1 MIPTLFPSVSLAT
14 VDHAVPSGIVMVGR
28 NSKRETSV
36 RYYSLSG
43 EHILI
48 AKLKSEATGTLVPPG
63 FQGNYFPSPNGN
75 YLMAWASN
83 LDGSEHLV
91 TVWSTGPLKE
101 VKTKKF
107 KEVLQ
112 ARWLFGRNA
121 VSAIE
126 RTEKGPQGWV
136 LDLHSRK
143 TIGPMKNVIGLI
155 DRPGSEYLLKVAVH
169 SKPQKGLSLQYLQDR
184 KSFSAALSAGT
195 VRFGESKDL
204 NKWLPIQPLT
214 AAKKYVNSKARTGTD
229 CAVFT
234 QWSSSNTNTL
244 GFRGNWLTRS
254 QDLIP
259 PKLNPSMTE
268 FGTAVDSFSDGLKV
282 TGRFERHARQD
293 GATFLS
299 MMKRGEVVYT
309 LPLHSDLEELKKYE
323 NAKSRLSLN
332 PSNDA
337 TMLAVR
343 RHQGK
348 TKKWIAT
355 GLPRQWWGFFL
366 WKP

>member
-1 MIPTLFPSVSLAT
+1 MIYALIPALTLASV
-14 VDHAVPSGIVMVGR
+14 DDAVPSGMVMVGR

-36 RYYSLSG
+36 RHYSVSG
-43 EHILI
+43 DKLLTTKLVAEVPGMLI
-48 AKLKSEATGTLVPPG
+48 PSG
-63 FQGNYFPSPNGN
+63 FQGNYFPSPHGK
-75 YLMAWASN
+75 YLMAWAAN

-91 TVWSTGPLKE
+91 NIWSTQPLKA

-107 KEVLQ
+107 KEVVQ

-121 VSAIE
+121 VSVIE
-126 RTEKGPQGWV
+126 LTEKGPQGWV
-136 LDLHSRK
+136 LDLRSGE
-143 TIGPMKNVIGLI
+143 TVGPMKNVVGLI
-155 DRPGSEYLLKVAVH
+155 DRPGSEVLLKATDH
-169 SKPQKGLSLQYLQDR
+169 SKPQKGRFPQNLQDR
-184 KSFSAALSAGT
+184 RVFSAALSAGT
-195 VRFGESKDL
+195 VKCEESKNL
-204 NKWLPIQPLT
+204 KQWLPIQPLT
-214 AAKKYVNSKARTGTD
+214 AAKRYVNSQARTGTD
-229 CAVFT
+229 CTVFT

-259 PKLNPSMTE
+259 PKLNPTMHE
-268 FGTAVDSFSDGLKV
+268 FGTIVDSFSDGLKV
-282 TGRFERHARQD
+282 TYRFERHARQD
-293 GATFLS
+293 GAAFLS
-299 MMKRGEVVYT
+299 MMKKGEVVYT
-309 LPLHSDLEELKKYE
+309 LPLHSDLEELTKYE

-343 RHQGK
+343 RHRGK